1 MPSATKW
8 NDFPKFPVVSGIMIL
23 SVAATVA
30 WWLHFNV
37 SALMEGPETQRGE
50 LWKFFTSVLLHND
63 IVHLLFNLYW
73 FWMFGTLIERTYG
86 HARTALIVAFLA
98 LGSGAF
104 QFALDRGGV
113 GLSGI
118 GYGLFGLLWVLS
130 KYDERFRGEIDSRLT
145 SLFVGWFFLCV
156 FTTLTKLYLVAN
168 VAHAAGA
175 VLGVVLG
182 YAIVNSQRRLVTI
195 GVLSFLLVCGCWGAT
210 LGRPRVNVSRFAG
223 YDEGWLGYQA
233 LLKKDNA
240 SAMRWLT
247 DAARLQPREAYIWY
261 DLGIAYSRQGDRAA
275 SKNAYQRAHDL
286 DPADTDFAKALSDS
300 E

>member
-1 MPSATKW
+1 
-8 NDFPKFPVVSGIMIL
+8 MIL
-23 SVAATVA
+23 AVATTVA
-30 WWLHFNV
+30 WWSHFNV
-37 SALMEGPETQRGE
+37 SALVEGPETQRGE
-50 LWKFFTSVLLHND
+50 LWRFFTSVFLHND
-63 IVHLLFNLYW
+63 IIHLLFNLYW
-73 FWMFGTLIERTYG
+73 FWMFGALIERTFG
-86 HARTALIVAFLA
+86 HARTALILALLA

-130 KYDERFRGEIDSRLT
+130 KHDERFRGEVGPSVT

-156 FTTLTKLYLVAN
+156 FTTITKLYPVAN

-175 VLGVVLG
+175 ILGVLLG
-182 YAIVNSQRRLVTI
+182 YAIVNSQRRIVTI
-195 GVLSFLLVCGCWGAT
+195 GVLAFLMICGCWGAT
-210 LGRPRVNVSRFAG
+210 LGRPRVNVSGFAG

-233 LLKKDNA
+233 LLKKDNS
-240 SAMRWLT
+240 SALHWLT
-247 DAARLQPREAYIWY
+247 DAARLQPHEGYIWY

-275 SKNAYQRAHDL
+275 AKGAYQRAHDL
-286 DPADTDFAKALSDS
+286 NPADADFAKALAGS